1 MAMISTSDATFE
13 EDVLNASTPVL
24 VDFWAEWCGPCKT
37 IAPILE
43 ELAQS
48 YDGQLTVA
56 KLNIDDN
63 PGAPQKYGIRGIPT
77 LMLFKD
83 GQVAATKVGA
93 VSKNELKDWIDQTVQ
108 AAA

>member
-43 ELAQS
+43 EMAQS
-48 YDGQLTVA
+48 YDGKLTVA

-93 VSKNELKDWIDQTVQ
+93 VSKNELKDWIEQTVQ